1 MRQLFWAITLF
12 IYCCGGSTTQQPSQE
27 TSGLESVG
35 SDPSE
40 QLSSQATDDNSTD
53 QSAFAGPASITI
65 EVTIKGEPV
74 SSDIKLLNEANEV
87 VSEGGSG
94 QTFRVQP
101 GRYSA
106 QIRITDEK
114 TMLDRPTKVLEFDLT
129 PGAEV
134 TENVSFPWTRIRL
147 NVKVKG
153 RLNKNAIV
161 KLIRDEEVVATIK
174 SAARDYVI
182 ISPGHYQA
190 EVKVGSTVTKLDDVM
205 LPEGATRDV
214 PIDVNF

>member
-1 MRQLFWAITLF
+1 MRYLFWATTLF
-12 IYCCGGSTTQQPSQE
+12 IYSCGGSAAQQPSQE
-27 TSGLESVG
+27 ASGLESVD

-40 QLSSQATDDNSTD
+40 QLDPQASDDDSMT

-65 EVTIKGEPV
+65 EVTVKGEPV

-94 QTFRVQP
+94 QTFRVRS

-106 QIRITDEK
+106 QIQLTDK
-114 TMLDRPTKVLEFDLT
+114 KALIDKPTKVLEFELA

-134 TENVSFPWTRIRL
+134 TEKVSFPWTQIRL

-153 RLNKNAIV
+153 RLNKKAKV
-161 KLIRDEEVVATIK
+161 KLIRDGEVVATLQ

-190 EVKVGSTVTKLDDVM
+190 EVKVGSLVTKLDDIM

-214 PIDVNF
+214 PINVSF

>member
-1 MRQLFWAITLF
+1 MRHLFWAIILLV
-12 IYCCGGSTTQQPSQE
+12 YCCGGSTSQQPSPE
-27 TSGLESVG
+27 GSGLESG
-35 SDPSE
+35 DRDPSE
-40 QLSSQATDDNSTD
+40 QPEFQASDDDSMD

-65 EVTIKGEPV
+65 EVTVKGEPV

-94 QTFRVQP
+94 QTFRVRS

-106 QIRITDEK
+106 QIQLTDKK
-114 TMLDRPTKVLEFDLT
+114 TLIDKPTKVLEFELA

-134 TENVSFPWTRIRL
+134 TEKVSFPWSRIRL
-147 NVKVKG
+147 NVKIKG
-153 RLNKNAIV
+153 RLSKKAKV
-161 KLIRDEEVVATIK
+161 KLIRDGEVVATLA
-174 SAARDYVI
+174 SAARDYVT

-190 EVKVGSTVTKLDDVM
+190 EVKVGSLVTKLDDVM

-214 PIDVNF
+214 PINVSF